1 MSVELP
7 DSYQA
12 IYQRAIQQMGV
23 GESQEAIDSLL
34 RIVKRLSRL
43 RLETLQRKPNLQQT
57 LNASWSAVV
66 DFLSWEQRYQEAID
80 LTTDVMD
87 RLPDPREG
95 PIRIASLTVESGQ
108 VEEGLAALT
117 QIAHEQDD
125 FAAWASLG
133 SEFRILERYDEALDA
148 YQAALRRATSNEE
161 AVLANLALYSVYR
174 STDRIADA
182 LDAWQMVLVL
192 EPEMADQE
200 HQIYSWLI
208 RDGLF
213 SKAAPYLEREPFP
226 LRRTFFEGLVDWH
239 ANRQE
244 AARRKWQEVIDM
256 DVEPD
261 ADVDIEAFMEAAL
274 RLGTPKV
281 ADEVGQTLF
290 LSGEM
295 ISVRAQVLRGIAKL
309 MLDQP
314 GLAQTHFEQA
324 LFRFRRSS
332 RIRSG
337 LAADQWELLTTLV
350 PDSER
355 TANMAQFF
363 DTGS

>member
-43 RLETLQRKPNLQQT
+43 RLETLQRKPTLQQT
-57 LNASWSAVV
+57 LSVSWGAVV
-66 DFLSWEQRYQEAID
+66 QFLSWEQRYREAID

-87 RLPDPREG
+87 RLPDPRTG
-95 PIRIASLTVESGQ
+95 AIRIASLTIDSGQ
-108 VEEGLAALT
+108 VEEGLSTLT
-117 QIAHEQDD
+117 QIVHEQDD
-125 FAAWASLG
+125 FASWASLG
-133 SEFRILERYDEALDA
+133 AEFRILERHDEAVDA
-148 YQAALRRATSNEE
+148 FQTALRRATSNEE
-161 AVLANLALYSVYR
+161 AVLANMSLFAVYR
-174 STDRIADA
+174 ATGRVADA
-182 LDAWQMVLVL
+182 LHAWQMVLVL
-192 EPEMADQE
+192 EPDMADQE
-200 HQIYSWLI
+200 HQVYGWLI
-208 RDGLF
+208 REGLVTE
-213 SKAAPYLEREPFP
+213 AAPYLERDPAP

-256 DVEPD
+256 DAEPE
-261 ADVDIEAFMEAAL
+261 ADIDIEAFMEAAL
-274 RLGTPKV
+274 RLGTPQV
-281 ADEVGQTLF
+281 ADEAAQTLF

-314 GLAQTHFEQA
+314 DLAQTHFEQA
-324 LFRFRRSS
+324 LLRFERSS

-350 PDSER
+350 PDAER
-355 TANMAQFF
+355 TADYERLFG
-363 DTGS
+363 TGT